1 MSEFPTEIP
10 ASPSLRI
17 QDLPE
22 SERPR
27 EKMLRHGP
35 DSLTDA
41 ELLAI
46 FFGSGVVG
54 MSAVGLGKLF
64 MSRYG
69 NLHAL
74 SRLTIGELCDHK
86 GIGEAKAL
94 HLAAAFALGKRLAR
108 QEYDGKP
115 MSSADAI
122 LSHIGPELRAE
133 PQEVLKIL
141 LLNTRLALIGVE
153 EVTRGSLN
161 ETIAHPRDILHHVIR
176 RRAHG
181 FAVAH
186 NHPAG
191 DPSPSTA
198 DRTFTRRLREA
209 SEIMQ
214 ITFVDHLIVGLP
226 SSSHAGYFSFR
237 ENGML

>member
-1 MSEFPTEIP
+1 MSEFPTELP
-10 ASPSLRI
+10 ASPALRI
-17 QDLPE
+17 QDMPE

-54 MSAVGLGKLF
+54 ISAVGLGKVF
-64 MSRYG
+64 MERYG

-74 SRLTIGELCDHK
+74 SRLTVEELRAQK
-86 GIGEAKAL
+86 GIGEAKAI
-94 HLAAAFALGKRLAR
+94 HLAAAFNLGKRLAR
-108 QEYDGKP
+108 QEYDGKS
-115 MSSADAI
+115 MASAAAI

-141 LLNTRLALIGVE
+141 LLNTRLSLLGVE

-161 ETIAHPRDILHHVIR
+161 ETIAHPRDILHHVVR

-191 DPSPSTA
+191 DPSPSAA

-214 ITFVDHLIVGLP
+214 ITFVDHIIIGLP
-226 SSSHAGYFSFR
+226 SPAHAGYFSFR

>member
-1 MSEFPTEIP
+1 MSDSPTDFSLP
-10 ASPSLRI
+10 PSLRI
-17 QDLPE
+17 QDMPE
-22 SERPR
+22 SDRPR
-27 EKMLRHGP
+27 EKMMRHGP

-54 MSAVGLGKLF
+54 MSAVGLGRMF
-64 MSRYG
+64 IERYG
-69 NLHAL
+69 GLHAL
-74 SRLTIGELCDHK
+74 SRLTVEELCTHK
-86 GIGEAKAL
+86 GIGEAKAI

-108 QEYDGKP
+108 LEYDGKP
-115 MSSADAI
+115 MSSAAAI

-141 LLNTRLALIGVE
+141 LLNTRLSLIGVE

-209 SEIMQ
+209 AEIMQ
-214 ITFVDHLIVGLP
+214 VAFVDHIIVGLP
-226 SSSHAGYFSFR
+226 SSAHAGYFSFR
-237 ENGML
+237 ENGLL